1 MFCCKTQGVAMHWFY
16 VKNSQIKEGKI
27 KITGQDVTHIRQ
39 VLRMKA
45 GERVVICDGEGTD
58 YYCTLEELGER
69 EVTAKI
75 EQMNASESELPMEIY
90 LFQGLPKA
98 DKMEFIIQKAVELGV
113 HAVIPVATKRSVVR
127 LDEKKAEKK
136 RERWQG
142 ISEAAAKQSGRG
154 IIPKVFQPVSFSEAL
169 FMAEEMEIRIIPYEQ
184 AEGMALTRKIFD
196 EISRDAAKGH
206 HKKIALLIGPEGGF
220 EETEILQAEEKGV
233 TPISLGKRI
242 LRTETAPLVVLSAL
256 MLSMECSS

>member
-1 MFCCKTQGVAMHWFY
+1 MHWFY

-58 YYCTLEELGER
+58 YYCTLEELGEK
-69 EVTAKI
+69 EVAARI
-75 EQMNASESELPMEIY
+75 EQMNASESELPMEVY
-90 LFQGLPKA
+90 LFQGLPKM

-113 HAVIPVATKRSVVR
+113 HAVIPVAAKRSVVR

-154 IIPKVFQPVSFSEAL
+154 IIPEVYAPMSFSEAVS
-169 FMAEEMEIRIIPYEQ
+169 MAGEMEVRIIPYEQ
-184 AEGMALTRKIFD
+184 AEGMERTRKLLD
-196 EISRDAAKGH
+196 EISRDASKGC
-206 HKKIALLIGPEGGF
+206 HKKIAVFIGPEGGF
-220 EETEILQAEEKGV
+220 EETEILQAEKKGV
-233 TPISLGKRI
+233 IPVSLGKRI

-256 MLSMECSS
+256 MLSMECPLSKSTMERMD